1 MKCLNGVGV
10 LLVILAARQV
20 VAQSPVRFDVTPRV
34 GYYAGLNE
42 LGLAA
47 PAGESWLL
55 SLGRKEPTMSVEMSA
70 RLALPSPRLSA
81 RVLGLVALP
90 SEAHGGF
97 SCHPGAPCPAIAL
110 PADAQVTVL
119 SAVADLMYAPFSRE
133 ARARP
138 FALLG
143 AGVKRYN
150 YSWSGSGALVQAGEH
165 NESGLALHAGLGLEL
180 DVIGVPIR
188 VEASDYWSPA
198 GKVLASGRNGAP
210 DARRGAQHDL
220 SFTLGWRLLRF

>member
-1 MKCLNGVGV
+1 MKCLNAVGV
-10 LLVILAARQV
+10 LLVVLSARQV

-34 GYYAGLNE
+34 GYYAGLSE

-55 SLGRKEPTMSVEMSA
+55 SLERKEPTMSLEMSA
-70 RLALPSPRLSA
+70 RLGLPSSRLSA
-81 RVLGLVALP
+81 RLLGMVALP
-90 SEAHGGF
+90 SETHGEF
-97 SCHPGAPCPAIAL
+97 TCHPGAACPAVFL
-110 PADAQVTVL
+110 EADALVTVW

-150 YSWSGSGALVQAGEH
+150 YSWSEPATLVQAGH
-165 NESGLALHAGLGLEL
+165 YSESGFALHAGLGLEL

-188 VEASDYWSPA
+188 VEASDYWSPE
-198 GKVLASGRNGAP
+198 GKVLAPGRNGAP
-210 DARRGAQHDL
+210 DVRRAGQHDL
-220 SFTLGWRLLRF
+220 SITLGWRLLRF